1 MQATW
6 ATHLDYQ
13 NIVLA
18 HVRVKEIAAIIEN
31 RSADAI
37 SVSKVMELSVSIIQF
52 KLVVPHR
59 RYIADIDCTVTY
71 LLDSPTP
78 MPLVCILSASS
89 ISFVHP
95 PAPFPL
101 STLLLHFHF
110 HFFFAS
116 YSRLLCLLIC
126 KIEIVVIQRFNSVG
140 KTEKR

>member
-95 PAPFPL
+95 PAPFP
-101 STLLLHFHF
+101 FP
-110 HFFFAS
+110 FFLRFLFPSFMFA
-116 YSRLLCLLIC
+116 
-126 KIEIVVIQRFNSVG
+126 NM
-140 KTEKR
+140 